1 MILVGL
7 CIPEVLT
14 TPVPGRKGVSDAV
27 LGSTPSQSLI
37 KQVESEDLE
46 TVEAVY
52 AFCTTTEMQRV
63 KRDIRRYIST
73 RFCFFFCARL
83 LHGALRLF
91 GKTEQILVF
100 QGSHGF

>member
-73 RFCFFFCARL
+73 RFFFFFVPGYC
-83 LHGALRLF
+83 
-91 GKTEQILVF
+91 TVP
-100 QGSHGF
+100 